1 MGEDVTLHDLIPSP
15 ETYSSTDAFPLPSEI
30 LFCRRNKVM
39 KCDILPH
46 LYRWWRMSLLQQ
58 DSRGHLTFMAVNQ
71 EIPKYLD
78 ATLWNRGFVDT
89 NGKYYELWNA
99 QA

>member
-1 MGEDVTLHDLIPSP
+1 
-15 ETYSSTDAFPLPSEI
+15 
-30 LFCRRNKVM
+30 M

-58 DSRGHLTFMAVNQ
+58 DSRGHLTFMAVNR

-99 QA
+99 QAQYYTSKILAICRQKPFTERLAVH

>member
-1 MGEDVTLHDLIPSP
+1 
-15 ETYSSTDAFPLPSEI
+15 
-30 LFCRRNKVM
+30 M
-39 KCDILPH
+39 KSDILPH
-46 LYRWWRMSLLQQ
+46 LYRWGRMSLLQQ
-58 DSRGHLTFMAVNQ
+58 DSR

-99 QA
+99 QAQYYTE

>member
-1 MGEDVTLHDLIPSP
+1 
-15 ETYSSTDAFPLPSEI
+15 
-30 LFCRRNKVM
+30 M
-39 KCDILPH
+39 KCDILSH

-58 DSRGHLTFMAVNQ
+58 DSR

-99 QA
+99 QAQYYTE

>member
-1 MGEDVTLHDLIPSP
+1 
-15 ETYSSTDAFPLPSEI
+15 
-30 LFCRRNKVM
+30 M

-46 LYRWWRMSLLQQ
+46 LCRWWRMSLLQQ
-58 DSRGHLTFMAVNQ
+58 DSR

-99 QA
+99 QAQYYTE

>member
-1 MGEDVTLHDLIPSP
+1 
-15 ETYSSTDAFPLPSEI
+15 
-30 LFCRRNKVM
+30 M

-58 DSRGHLTFMAVNQ
+58 ASR

-99 QA
+99 QAQYYTE

>member
-1 MGEDVTLHDLIPSP
+1 
-15 ETYSSTDAFPLPSEI
+15 
-30 LFCRRNKVM
+30 M
-39 KCDILPH
+39 KCDILPL

-58 DSRGHLTFMAVNQ
+58 DSR

-99 QA
+99 QAQYYTE

>member
-1 MGEDVTLHDLIPSP
+1 
-15 ETYSSTDAFPLPSEI
+15 
-30 LFCRRNKVM
+30 M

-58 DSRGHLTFMAVNQ
+58 DSR

-99 QA
+99 QAQ

>member
-1 MGEDVTLHDLIPSP
+1 MEDVTF
-15 ETYSSTDAFPLPSEI
+15 TAG
-30 LFCRRNKVM
+30 
-39 KCDILPH
+39 
-46 LYRWWRMSLLQQ
+46 Q
-58 DSRGHLTFMAVNQ
+58 HLTFMAVNR

-99 QA
+99 QAQYYTE

>member
-1 MGEDVTLHDLIPSP
+1 
-15 ETYSSTDAFPLPSEI
+15 
-30 LFCRRNKVM
+30 M

-46 LYRWWRMSLLQQ
+46 LYRWWRMPLLQQ
-58 DSRGHLTFMAVNQ
+58 DSR

-78 ATLWNRGFVDT
+78 ATLWNRGFVDA

-99 QA
+99 QAQYYTE

>member
-1 MGEDVTLHDLIPSP
+1 
-15 ETYSSTDAFPLPSEI
+15 
-30 LFCRRNKVM
+30 M
-39 KCDILPH
+39 KCDIPPH

-58 DSRGHLTFMAVNQ
+58 DSR

-99 QA
+99 QAQYYTE

>member
-1 MGEDVTLHDLIPSP
+1 
-15 ETYSSTDAFPLPSEI
+15 
-30 LFCRRNKVM
+30 M
-39 KCDILPH
+39 KCDILHH

-58 DSRGHLTFMAVNQ
+58 DSR

-99 QA
+99 QAQYCTE

>member
-1 MGEDVTLHDLIPSP
+1 
-15 ETYSSTDAFPLPSEI
+15 
-30 LFCRRNKVM
+30 M

-58 DSRGHLTFMAVNQ
+58 DSR

-78 ATLWNRGFVDT
+78 ATLWNREFVDT

-99 QA
+99 QAQYYTE

>member
-1 MGEDVTLHDLIPSP
+1 
-15 ETYSSTDAFPLPSEI
+15 
-30 LFCRRNKVM
+30 M

-46 LYRWWRMSLLQQ
+46 LYRWWRMPLLQQ
-58 DSRGHLTFMAVNQ
+58 DSR

-99 QA
+99 QAQYYTE

>member
-1 MGEDVTLHDLIPSP
+1 
-15 ETYSSTDAFPLPSEI
+15 
-30 LFCRRNKVM
+30 M
-39 KCDILPH
+39 KCDILH
-46 LYRWWRMSLLQQ
+46 QLYRWWRMSLLQQ
-58 DSRGHLTFMAVNQ
+58 DSR

-99 QA
+99 QAQYYTE

>member
-1 MGEDVTLHDLIPSP
+1 
-15 ETYSSTDAFPLPSEI
+15 
-30 LFCRRNKVM
+30 M
-39 KCDILPH
+39 KCDILHH

-58 DSRGHLTFMAVNQ
+58 DSR

-99 QA
+99 QAQYYTESPLKSRALGRYIGTNMWLP

>member
-1 MGEDVTLHDLIPSP
+1 MIRRLAGNIPYWIFRRL
-15 ETYSSTDAFPLPSEI
+15 EEMDELFGWFLKNDKRYI
-30 LFCRRNKVM
+30 LF
-39 KCDILPH
+39 
-46 LYRWWRMSLLQQ
+46 LQQ
-58 DSRGHLTFMAVNQ
+58 DSRGHLTFMAVNR

-99 QA
+99 QAQYYTE

>member
-1 MGEDVTLHDLIPSP
+1 
-15 ETYSSTDAFPLPSEI
+15 
-30 LFCRRNKVM
+30 M
-39 KCDILPH
+39 KCDILH
-46 LYRWWRMSLLQQ
+46 QLYSWWRMSLLQQ
-58 DSRGHLTFMAVNQ
+58 DSR

-99 QA
+99 QAQYYTE

>member
-1 MGEDVTLHDLIPSP
+1 
-15 ETYSSTDAFPLPSEI
+15 
-30 LFCRRNKVM
+30 M
-39 KCDILPH
+39 KCDILHH

-58 DSRGHLTFMAVNQ
+58 DSR

-99 QA
+99 QAQYYTE